1 MASTKTFENLSSA
14 GRWLPILPGSELVK
28 VFPVTRRAVCDV
40 MPFRVIL
47 NRVVEFRSPT
57 GQFDHAIPTGASL
70 SVGVGVSL
78 QDAVLN
84 VVLKPVPLLVRRFA
98 LHPPEYYRGVTTCT
112 PVLMAQALAAFLIQR

>member
-1 MASTKTFENLSSA
+1 MLA
-14 GRWLPILPGSELVK
+14 GPEFVQ
-28 VFPVTRRAVCDV
+28 VFAVAGRAVCDV

-70 SVGVGVSL
+70 SVVVGVSL

-84 VVLKPVPLLVRRFA
+84 VALKTAPLLVRRFA
-98 LHPPEYYRGVTTCT
+98 LHPPEYYRGVTTRT
-112 PVLMAQALAAFLIQR
+112 PVLTAQALAAFLIQR

>member
-1 MASTKTFENLSSA
+1 MLA
-14 GRWLPILPGSELVK
+14 GPEFVQ
-28 VFPVTRRAVCDV
+28 VFPVAGRAVCDV

-57 GQFDHAIPTGASL
+57 GQFDYAVPTRTSL
-70 SVGVGVSL
+70 SVRVGVSL

-84 VVLKPVPLLVRRFA
+84 VVLKAAPLLVRRFA
-98 LHPPEYYRGVTTCT
+98 LHPPDYYRGVTTCT